1 MTTKIVH
8 IHQDSDTESTS
19 LSKAQKKFN
28 SLIKKIDAQKKI
40 LQDWQDTI
48 PKYQQRFH
56 GEYQPF
62 IEHYTQCRVDLVHLF
77 DAAYNDSFFK
87 KTDKAKLKALILD
100 LSGDLIHEGREEL
113 KVIYNRYN
121 DLDFDAES
129 EEMNSSISQA
139 MKSMFED
146 MYDMEFDESV
156 DFSSPEKVQ
165 EAIAAKLQAEQERE
179 AHRESKRTQRKKTTK
194 QLEKEAREKEE
205 EQNTSKSI
213 QEVFRK
219 LVAVLHPDRE
229 PDETE
234 RERKTALMQR
244 VNDAYRKK
252 DLLQLLALQLEIEQI
267 DQQKLNT
274 LADDRL
280 KHFNKI
286 LQDQLNELEQ
296 EIGEIEFP
304 FRVQLNV
311 SPYAKLSPD
320 SILKSLSISIRD
332 IQFAIKD
339 TQKELDALKDP
350 VLLKSILKSY
360 RL

>member
-1 MTTKIVH
+1 
-8 IHQDSDTESTS
+8 
-19 LSKAQKKFN
+19 
-28 SLIKKIDAQKKI
+28 
-40 LQDWQDTI
+40 
-48 PKYQQRFH
+48 
-56 GEYQPF
+56 
-62 IEHYTQCRVDLVHLF
+62 
-77 DAAYNDSFFK
+77 
-87 KTDKAKLKALILD
+87 
-100 LSGDLIHEGREEL
+100 
-113 KVIYNRYN
+113 
-121 DLDFDAES
+121 
-129 EEMNSSISQA
+129 
-139 MKSMFED
+139 MKSIFED
-146 MYDMEFDESV
+146 MYDMEFDENV

-179 AHRESKRTQRKKTTK
+179 AHRESKRQQRKKTTK

-296 EIGEIEFP
+296 EIGEVEFP

-320 SILKSLSISIRD
+320 SILKALSISIRD

>member
-1 MTTKIVH
+1 MVH
-8 IHQDSDTESTS
+8 IHQENDSETTS

-28 SLIKKIDAQKKI
+28 SLSKKIDAQKKR
-40 LQDWQDTI
+40 LQDWQDTL
-48 PKYQQRFH
+48 PTYRQRFH
-56 GEYQPF
+56 SEYQPF
-62 IEHYTQCRVDLVHLF
+62 VERYMQCRVDLVHLF
-77 DAAYNDSFFK
+77 DAAYHDSFFK

-121 DLDFDAES
+121 DLDFDVES

-139 MKSMFED
+139 MKSLFAE
-146 MYDMEFDESV
+146 MYDMEFDENV
-156 DFSSPEKVQ
+156 DFSSFENVQ
-165 EAIAAKLQAEQERE
+165 EAIEAKRQAEQARE
-179 AHRESKRTQRKKTTK
+179 AHRKSKQQPRKKTTK
-194 QLEKEAREKEE
+194 QLEKEAREKEDA
-205 EQNTSKSI
+205 QNTSKSI

-219 LVAVLHPDRE
+219 LVTVLHPDRE

-252 DLLQLLALQLEIEQI
+252 DLLLLLALQLEVEQI

-296 EIGEIEFP
+296 EIEEIEFP
-304 FRVQLNV
+304 FRMQLNM
-311 SPYAKLSPD
+311 SPYAKLSPE
-320 SILKSLSISIRD
+320 SILKSLSMNIRD
-332 IQFAIKD
+332 IQFTIQEK
-339 TQKELDALKDP
+339 QKELDALQDP